1 MMKWGL
7 VIAGA
12 GEMIRPVDKVS
23 ATQELSLFATGAIW
37 TRWAC
42 IIKPKNYLL
51 ASVNFFLAAV
61 ASAQLVR
68 ISRWRRSLGD
78 SNKQILDYIFDLKS
92 KEAKTQTEPKI
103 AEITNPA
110 PTN

>member
-1 MMKWGL
+1 MKWGL

-12 GEMIRPVDKVS
+12 GEMFRPVDKVS
-23 ATQELSLFATGAIW
+23 ATQQLSLFATGAIW

-51 ASVNFFLAAV
+51 ASVNFFLAGV

-68 ISRWRRSLGD
+68 IYSWKHNMGD
-78 SNKQILDYIFDLKS
+78 TNKQILDYMLDRKPGS
-92 KEAKTQTEPKI
+92 AKKQIEPKI
-103 AEITNPA
+103 TEIENPA